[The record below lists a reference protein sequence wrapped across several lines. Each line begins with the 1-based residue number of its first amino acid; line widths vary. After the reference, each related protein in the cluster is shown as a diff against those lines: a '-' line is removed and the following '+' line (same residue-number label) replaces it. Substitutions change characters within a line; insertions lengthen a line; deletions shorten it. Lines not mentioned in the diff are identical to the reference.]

1 MNSFF
6 IGLAACM
13 SRENYKLILQTGV
26 LAVAVRAK
34 NPNLS
39 EKTYVLHTVVVARLR
54 QGTVNQRLNLGS
66 CESPFQW
73 RQFENIF
80 AL

>member
-26 LAVAVRAK
+26 LAVAARAK

-39 EKTYVLHTVVVARLR
+39 EKNICAHH
-54 QGTVNQRLNLGS
+54 S
-66 CESPFQW
+66 CGKTKAGHS
-73 RQFENIF
+73 
-80 AL
+80 

>member
-26 LAVAVRAK
+26 LAVAARAK

-39 EKTYVLHTVVVARLR
+39 EKNICAPHH
-54 QGTVNQRLNLGS
+54 S
-66 CESPFQW
+66 CGKTKAGHS
-73 RQFENIF
+73 
-80 AL
+80 